1 MLIDEGAVILERL
14 RIARGFNSQEKFV
27 DDICD
32 VRQYQRYLSGVS
44 SMPSE
49 IFISLIARLNM
60 SIEEVLKFYLDTTK
74 KEKKIVQSLYNRLL
88 SDQLEGIDIL
98 IKDLNQSIFIE
109 RTDRILFTFCTYL
122 YDYKN
127 KRLLKTDF
135 IDRVKDL
142 IDFDRLMSFEIISIY
157 EMLILSNINT
167 DLNPTDRQLVID
179 KLSKALKSYEIND
192 LSSLDYYL
200 IIMYTVIRIHGTD
213 NKLSEAIDL
222 CNLGVSLSSQ
232 YHHFYLLAH
241 LYYLKAYYFQKL
253 DNTIERDENIHLSIV
268 TLEIGLKN
276 QLTTKIRR
284 LIEQEFDINIFDFE
298 IGYWE
303 NKKRTVPVTPYAH
316 LSTRSSQ

>member
-1 MLIDEGAVILERL
+1 
-14 RIARGFNSQEKFV
+14 
-27 DDICD
+27 
-32 VRQYQRYLSGVS
+32 
-44 SMPSE
+44 
-49 IFISLIARLNM
+49 M
-60 SIEEVLKFYLDTTK
+60 SIEEVLKFYWDTTK

-98 IKDLNQSIFIE
+98 FKDLNQSIFIE

-200 IIMYTVIRIHGTD
+200 IILYTVIRIYGTD
-213 NKLSEAIDL
+213 NKLSEAIEL

-241 LYYLKAYYFQKL
+241 LYF
-253 DNTIERDENIHLSIV
+253 ERDENIHLSIV

-303 NKKRTVPVTPYAH
+303 SKR
-316 LSTRSSQ
+316 RSVSLKEPSQL

>member
-1 MLIDEGAVILERL
+1 
-14 RIARGFNSQEKFV
+14 
-27 DDICD
+27 
-32 VRQYQRYLSGVS
+32 
-44 SMPSE
+44 MPSE

-60 SIEEVLKFYLDTTK
+60 SIEEVLKFYWDTTK

-98 IKDLNQSIFIE
+98 FKDLNQSIFIE

-200 IIMYTVIRIHGTD
+200 IILYTVIRIYGTD
-213 NKLSEAIDL
+213 NKLSEAIEL

-241 LYYLKAYYFQKL
+241 LYYLKAYYFHKL
-253 DNTIERDENIHLSIV
+253 GNPIDRDENIHLSIV
-268 TLEIGLKN
+268 TLEIGLQN
-276 QLTTKIRR
+276 QLTKKIRS
-284 LIEQEFDINIFDFE
+284 LIEQEFDIDIFDFE
-298 IGYWE
+298 IRYWE
-303 NKKRTVPVTPYAH
+303 NKKKTVPVTEA
-316 LSTRSSQ
+316 SQL